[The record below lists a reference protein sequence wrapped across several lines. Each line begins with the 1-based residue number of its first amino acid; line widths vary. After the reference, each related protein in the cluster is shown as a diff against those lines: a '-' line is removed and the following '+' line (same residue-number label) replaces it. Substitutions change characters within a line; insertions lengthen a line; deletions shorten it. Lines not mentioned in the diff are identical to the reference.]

1 MHSVER
7 SDPDLT
13 CFVRLSIIMTPILA
27 SLPLNGA
34 GSSFLNGGGPGS
46 VGLLS
51 NSDDMFKWICGQLVP
66 VLFQDAVCGDGICQ
80 EPEEQ
85 PGVGRFG
92 CTADC
97 GSFPAN
103 QKLTINVDVRALILP
118 FRLLGCKAARPHLTY
133 FLIT

>member
-1 MHSVER
+1 
-7 SDPDLT
+7 
-13 CFVRLSIIMTPILA
+13 MTPVLS

-34 GSSFLNGGGPGS
+34 GTSFLNGGGPGS
-46 VGLLS
+46 IGLLS
-51 NSDDMFKWICGQLVP
+51 KSDDLYQWISGQLVP

-80 EPEEQ
+80 HPEEQ

-103 QKLTINVDVRALILP
+103 EKLTINVDVRAHPLLSSCLDAPPPNILP
-118 FRLLGCKAARPHLTY
+118 DPLSSSGR
-133 FLIT
+133 